1 MKTFKLTITEEEIK
15 ALIRYHADN
24 LNKGYHG
31 YDVETSERI
40 HTLTKR
46 LNKDTPE
53 IESEL
58 VQRANAPRSEFMTHE
73 EVFNE
78 SAQST
83 ASKEE
88 QQTGW

>member
-1 MKTFKLTITEEEIK
+1 MKTFKLTVTEEELRSIIK
-15 ALIRYHADN
+15 YHAQAVE
-24 LNKGYHG
+24 LGQH
-31 YDVETSERI
+31 DVETSERI

>member
-1 MKTFKLTITEEEIK
+1 MKTFKLTVTEDELK
-15 ALIRYHADN
+15 ALINHYHY
-24 LNKGYHG
+24 KHVYKPS
-31 YDVETSERI
+31 YDTEISERI

>member
-1 MKTFKLTITEEEIK
+1 MKTFKLTVTEEELRAI
-15 ALIRYHADN
+15 IVHHAEYV
-24 LNKGYHG
+24 KVGYH
-31 YDVETSERI
+31 DNERSERI